1 MLGALDTLDEEAQGD
16 EYAVLAAAEGLA
28 LRLELPAPLVGE
40 ILYDL
45 AREDRLEF
53 PEPPAE
59 APETEPPEEETAED
73 TGAEDGAGTGGTD
86 QEAVKPSPEDREAR
100 RAARRKADRGEEP
113 TRVQDPQ
120 AKDAPGVREEGGGER
135 KTPAPPEDEPGETAP
150 GTRDQR
156 S

>member
-1 MLGALDTLDEEAQGD
+1 M
-16 EYAVLAAAEGLA
+16 LAAAEGLA

-40 ILYDL
+40 MLYDL

-53 PEPPAE
+53 PEPPA
-59 APETEPPEEETAED
+59 AETEETGEAADTEEVTETGGEH
-73 TGAEDGAGTGGTD
+73 GTGGTD
-86 QEAVKPSPEDREAR
+86 RESTRPSPEDREAR
-100 RAARRKADRGEEP
+100 RAARREADRGDEP

-135 KTPAPPEDEPGETAP
+135 KTPAPPEKEPGEAAP
-150 GTRDQR
+150 GTQDSR